1 MTERIAIT
9 DEELNRPEMIELV
22 TSVPASLLD
31 INSPGISPE
40 VRKKILKD
48 KYKQRVIADGLETG
62 QIILTERGYVFSSY
76 QTPSSFAGLVF
87 EAYLVEQFNSNEK
100 AGLRAF
106 QWCTERSEGWSKK
119 PFLDCKAVG
128 TGLLS
133 TKRQLIGHFSPHSNA
148 DIIFIRK
155 NPNVDVMEPV
165 LVHEQNNAASIQV
178 KSIKFNF
185 KEEIVDKVLSGKY
198 RRVITMLS
206 DHNKRPSW
214 SICHNILLKMW
225 RSGNITQAEYAD
237 AISRIQGP
245 EYFELNQQDADDYHE
260 FIMEWHRGQV
270 KPTNHITEA
279 ASQEIIGYKYENG
292 LLVPV

>member
-1 MTERIAIT
+1 M
-9 DEELNRPEMIELV
+9 
-22 TSVPASLLD
+22 
-31 INSPGISPE
+31 
-40 VRKKILKD
+40 
-48 KYKQRVIADGLETG
+48 
-62 QIILTERGYVFSSY
+62 
-76 QTPSSFAGLVF
+76 F

-106 QWCTERSEGWSKK
+106 QWCTERSEGWSNK
-119 PFLDCKAVG
+119 PFLACKAVG

-165 LVHEQNNAASIQV
+165 LIHNQNNAASIQV

-185 KEEIVDKVLSGKY
+185 KEEIVDKVLLGKY

-206 DHNKRPSW
+206 DHDKRRSW
-214 SICHNILLKMW
+214 TICHNILLKKW
-225 RSGNITQAEYAD
+225 RSGYITKAEYAD

-245 EYFELNQQDADDYHE
+245 EYFELSQQDADDYHE
-260 FIMEWHRGQV
+260 YIMEWHRGQV
-270 KPTNHITEA
+270 NPTSHITEA
-279 ASQEIIGYKYENG
+279 VSQEIIGYKYENG

>member
-9 DEELNRPEMIELV
+9 DEELNKPEMIELV
-22 TSVPASLLD
+22 TSIPASLLD

-48 KYKQRVIADGLETG
+48 KYKKRVIADGLETG
-62 QIILTERGYVFSSY
+62 QITLTERGYVFSSY
-76 QTPSSFAGLVF
+76 QTSSSFAGFVF

-133 TKRQLIGHFSPHSNA
+133 TKRKLIGHFSPHSNA

-165 LVHEQNNAASIQV
+165 LIHNQNNAASIQV

-206 DHNKRPSW
+206 DYNKRPSW

-225 RSGNITQAEYAD
+225 RSEYITQAEYAN
-237 AISRIQGP
+237 AINRIQGP
-245 EYFELNQQDADDYHE
+245 EYFELSQQDADDYHE
-260 FIMEWHRGQV
+260 YIMEWHRGQV
-270 KPTNHITEA
+270 NPTHHIAEA

-292 LLVPV
+292 L

>member
-1 MTERIAIT
+1 MTDRIAIT

-22 TSVPASLLD
+22 TPVPASLLD
-31 INSPGISPE
+31 INSLGISPE

-48 KYKQRVIADGLETG
+48 KYKKRIIADGLETG
-62 QIILTERGYVFSSY
+62 QITLTERGYVFSSY
-76 QTPSSFAGLVF
+76 QTASSFAGLVF
-87 EAYLVEQFNSNEK
+87 EAYLVDQFNSNEK

-119 PFLDCKAVG
+119 PFLECKAVG

-165 LVHEQNNAASIQV
+165 LIHEQNNAASIQV
-178 KSIKFNF
+178 KSIKSHF

-206 DHNKRPSW
+206 DDYKRPSW
-214 SICHNILLKMW
+214 SICYNILLKMW
-225 RSGNITQAEYAD
+225 RSGYITQAEYAD

-245 EYFELNQQDADDYHE
+245 EYFGLSQQEADDYHE
-260 FIMEWHRGQV
+260 FIMEWRRGQV
-270 KPTNHITEA
+270 KPTGHITEA
-279 ASQEIIGYKYENG
+279 ASQEITGYKYENG
-292 LLVPV
+292 LLVPI

>member
-1 MTERIAIT
+1 MMERIAIT
-9 DEELNRPEMIELV
+9 DEELNSPEMIELV
-22 TSVPASLLD
+22 TSIPASLLD

-62 QIILTERGYVFSSY
+62 QITLTERGYVFSSY

-106 QWCTERSEGWSKK
+106 QWCTERSEGWSNK

-165 LVHEQNNAASIQV
+165 LIHNQNNAASIQV

-206 DHNKRPSW
+206 DHDKRRSW
-214 SICHNILLKMW
+214 VICHNILLKKLH
-225 RSGNITQAEYAD
+225 SGYITKEEYAD

-245 EYFELNQQDADDYHE
+245 EYFELSQQDADDYHE
-260 FIMEWHRGQV
+260 Y
-270 KPTNHITEA
+270 IT
-279 ASQEIIGYKYENG
+279 
-292 LLVPV
+292 

>member
-22 TSVPASLLD
+22 TSVPASLLN

-48 KYKQRVIADGLETG
+48 KYKKRVIADGLETG
-62 QIILTERGYVFSSY
+62 QITLTERGYVFSSY
-76 QTPSSFAGLVF
+76 QSPSSFAGFVF
-87 EAYLVEQFNSNEK
+87 EAFLVEQFTSNEK

-106 QWCTERSEGWSKK
+106 QWCTERSEGWSNK

-165 LVHEQNNAASIQV
+165 LINNQNNAASIQV
-178 KSIKFNF
+178 KSIKSKF

-206 DHNKRPSW
+206 DQDKRPSW

-225 RSGNITQAEYAD
+225 RSGNISQAEYAD

-245 EYFELNQQDADDYHE
+245 EYFELSQQDADDYHE
-260 FIMEWHRGQV
+260 YIMEWHRGQV
-270 KPTNHITEA
+270 KPTDHINEA
-279 ASQEIIGYKYENG
+279 ISQEIIGYKYENG